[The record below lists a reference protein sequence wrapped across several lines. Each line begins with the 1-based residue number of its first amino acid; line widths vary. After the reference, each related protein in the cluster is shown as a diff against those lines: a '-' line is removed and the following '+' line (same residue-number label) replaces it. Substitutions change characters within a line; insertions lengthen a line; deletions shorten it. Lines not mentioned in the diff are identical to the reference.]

1 MNLTAHCPGCGAL
14 FTIEDARAKVV
25 ADARAKVVALEADE
39 ADAAK
44 EIDRVRSEAT
54 IARASLA
61 KLLSLTAATKATP

>member
-1 MNLTAHCPGCGAL
+1 MNLTAQCPDCDTR
-14 FTIEDARAKVV
+14 FTVEDALAKIV
-25 ADARAKVVALEADE
+25 ADARAKVAALEADE

-44 EIDRVRSEAT
+44 ELDRVRSEAT